1 MKQPK
6 ILLVYANPM
15 ISAIPV
21 APYGMERIAQSFQL
35 AGCQVTMIAP
45 FIEEDPLL
53 HLEDHLG
60 EDWSLIGLSVRNIDD
75 ALVVRHEEGDTP
87 FDLEFF
93 LDDVR
98 PLVQRCI
105 ESIGSD
111 KVVLGGTALSSGP
124 LPVLRYLGGEIALSG
139 SVDDLCWRIGRGLVQ
154 ENKLI
159 WPDDPR
165 VVFSEQSSP
174 YPHQTAQ
181 QKRGFAKEARLLPAP
196 AARMGEYLGL
206 TMARGGRVAVAVD
219 AGCDRRC
226 SFCVEAHFMGFDV
239 IERPIEV
246 IVREIEQL
254 KSIGVQKFWLATSEI
269 NVPNDRYAIKLF
281 RALSKLNIDIM
292 TFIQVAPVSEDLL
305 NAMEDCGLDPT
316 TLSFEFGHLDADLLR
331 KGAGPANR
339 KQIDALVELWMKR
352 GYDTLGGSV
361 LLGAHPDE
369 DWRTIDSAL
378 DAALEIDKALPKG
391 LGLAYA
397 TGARV
402 YPQTTLANWIGAH
415 YEEAKPY
422 LYGADDLSFVQP
434 VVFSKP
440 TSPRRLLRY
449 VNRYLSTA
457 KGQMGPMNAEAA
469 YDPNQ
474 IRAEALVNRG
484 IWRLQEQKTAMAEEC
499 FRASLEIVPQHLE
512 GLAQLSMLLGR
523 DKNRREE
530 AIDILRR
537 LSLALPFKDTRQS
550 EIKDMIAILET
561 NR

>member
-35 AGCQVTMIAP
+35 AGCQVKMIAP
-45 FIEEDPLL
+45 FIEECPLSF
-53 HLEDHLG
+53 LESFLQ

-75 ALVVRHEEGDTP
+75 ALVVRHEEGESD
-87 FDLEFF
+87 FDLQFF

-98 PLVQRCI
+98 PLVHRCI
-105 ESIGSD
+105 ASVGTSN
-111 KVVLGGTALSSGP
+111 VVLGGTALSSGP
-124 LPVLRYLGGEIALSG
+124 LPVLHYLGAQIALSG
-139 SVDDLCWRIGRGLVQ
+139 SVDDLCWKIGRELVQ
-154 ENKLI
+154 SGQLV

-165 VVFSEQSSP
+165 VVFSNSSSTT
-174 YPHQTAQ
+174 PHRTIQ
-181 QKRGFAKEARLLPAP
+181 QVRGFAKEARLLPAP

-239 IERPIEV
+239 IERPIQA

-254 KSIGVQKFWLATSEI
+254 MSVGVRRFWLATSEI

-281 RALSKLNIDIM
+281 RSLAKLKIDVM
-292 TFIQVAPVSEDLL
+292 TFIQVAPVSEELL

-316 TLSFEFGHLDADLLR
+316 TLSFEFGHLDGDLLR

-339 KQIDALVELWMKR
+339 KQIDALVNLWLKR
-352 GYDTLGGSV
+352 GYDTLGGSI

-369 DWRTIDSAL
+369 NWKTIDSAL
-378 DAALEIDKALPKG
+378 DAAMEIDSALPNG

-402 YPQTTLANWIGAH
+402 YPQTTLAHWIADH
-415 YEEAKPY
+415 PREAKPF
-422 LYGADDLSFVQP
+422 LYGCDDLSFVRP

-440 TSPRRLLRY
+440 APPRKLLRY
-449 VNRYLSTA
+449 VNRYVSGA

-469 YDPNQ
+469 YDPKLLQ
-474 IRAEALVNRG
+474 AEALVNRG
-484 IWRLQEQKTAMAEEC
+484 IWRLQEEQSTRAEEC
-499 FRASLEIVPQHLE
+499 FRSSLDLVPQHLE

-523 DKNRREE
+523 DPLRSRE
-530 AIDILRR
+530 AIAMLTR
-537 LSLALPFKDTRQS
+537 LSMALPFQDARQS
-550 EIKDMIAILET
+550 EIQEMIALIEH
-561 NR
+561 RS